1 MARNAPC
8 PPVTIT
14 MATSGTTASFRSP
27 RATLPVGHVAACV
40 SPKSL
45 PAPSPPTMAVCAKL
59 ALFCDASLL
68 WGCSKNRDLMTLERV
83 IFITLV
89 VGAVLI
95 VAVLGVVVAWQDL
108 APWYQRG
115 HG

>member
-1 MARNAPC
+1 
-8 PPVTIT
+8 
-14 MATSGTTASFRSP
+14 
-27 RATLPVGHVAACV
+27 
-40 SPKSL
+40 
-45 PAPSPPTMAVCAKL
+45 
-59 ALFCDASLL
+59 
-68 WGCSKNRDLMTLERV
+68 MTLERV

>member
-1 MARNAPC
+1 
-8 PPVTIT
+8 
-14 MATSGTTASFRSP
+14 
-27 RATLPVGHVAACV
+27 
-40 SPKSL
+40 
-45 PAPSPPTMAVCAKL
+45 MAVCAKL

-68 WGCSKNRDLMTLERV
+68 WGSSKNRDLMTLERV